1 VSQTSV
7 ELLVAVGSKLVRLPK
22 RIAFV
27 GGATTGLLVTDP
39 ASSAPRSTND
49 VDIILDVEHYTEYT
63 QIIAPALRQLGAGE
77 RTEAGAPLCSWIL
90 NGVIVDVMPVDSRIL
105 GFTNRWYRHALAAAV
120 TYDLPD
126 GTAIYI
132 LDAPHFLATKIEA
145 FQGRGEGDFF
155 ASKDMEDILF
165 LLDGRI
171 ELVEEVKGSPTDIR
185 GFIGDTFSTWSQN
198 HDFRDAVLGFSQDR
212 EEVILDRVTQLC
224 RGL

>member
-1 VSQTSV
+1 MSQTPL

-39 ASSAPRSTND
+39 TSPAPRSTKD
-49 VDIILDVEHYTEYT
+49 VDVILDVEHYTEYT
-63 QIIAPALRQLGAGE
+63 QIIVPALRQLGAGE
-77 RTEAGAPLCSWIL
+77 RTEAGAPLCSWVL
-90 NGVIVDVMPVDSRIL
+90 NGVIVDVMPVDSSIL

-120 TYDLPD
+120 TYELPD
-126 GTAIYI
+126 GTTIYI

-145 FQGRGEGDFF
+145 FEGRGESDFF
-155 ASKDMEDILF
+155 ASKDIEDILI
-165 LLDGRI
+165 LVDGRV

-185 GFIGDTFSTWSQN
+185 VFIGDTFSTWSRD

-212 EEVILDRVTQLC
+212 EQVILERIEQLY